1 MRTLKQVATNM
12 ADAFTRFELWK
23 GGGSGGSSALSE
35 MTDVT
40 FTDLQANDILK
51 YNGSVWVNGDDLHE
65 YSTEEKV
72 VGKWIDGKPIY
83 EKSYF
88 IQNTVVL
95 NNNWV
100 TIIQILENV
109 KYLVY
114 SKIYDPNYYNSMY
127 LIRYR
132 EGYLEG
138 LAPFTIGIN
147 SNSYVTIQYTK
158 TTD

>member
-1 MRTLKQVATNM
+1 MRTLKQVAVDM
-12 ADAFTRFELWK
+12 ANAFTRFGLWK
-23 GGGSGGSSALSE
+23 GGGSGGSSALADMS
-35 MTDVT
+35 DVS
-40 FTDLQANDILK
+40 FSNLKENDVLK
-51 YNGSVWVNGDDLHE
+51 YNGSIWINSDNLHE
-65 YSTEEKV
+65 CSTEEKV

-83 EKSYF
+83 QKSYF

-95 NNNWV
+95 NTNWV
-100 TIIQILENV
+100 SIIQISENV
-109 KYLVY
+109 KNLVY
-114 SKIYDPNYYNSMY
+114 SMIYDPNYYNNMY

-138 LAPFTIGIN
+138 FAPLTIGIN